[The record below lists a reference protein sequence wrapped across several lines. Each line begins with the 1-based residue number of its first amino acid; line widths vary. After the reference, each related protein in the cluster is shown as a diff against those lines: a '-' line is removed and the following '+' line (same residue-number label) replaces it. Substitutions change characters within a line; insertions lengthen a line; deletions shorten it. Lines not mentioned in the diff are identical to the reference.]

1 VPEGRRHDTSPPN
14 HVILNLNPTLH
25 FIRRGEDGTAD
36 DFFSHVVLI
45 AHIDDATNTVVLHIE
60 HIGNECQ

>member
-1 VPEGRRHDTSPPN
+1 VREGRSHDTSPPN
-14 HVILNLNPTLH
+14 HLIVTLNPTYH

-36 DFFSHVVLI
+36 DLVSDVVLI

-60 HIGNECQ
+60 HIRNECQ